1 LSFFWVIA
9 LVIRKGLGTVKRP
22 KDIQARFF
30 PVPESNA
37 RPMNRYTPILYF
49 NYFWGITAMIR
60 LSLILCATLYVGMI
74 LLTDGPGAETARA
87 PSIDFNN
94 VVNLADDAVGV
105 ATTRAGFSP
114 SDGLISLSEDVP
126 ISVIIPP
133 ARYAPALL
141 IVASFDAPTDA
152 NFVRAPVVSASEGAA
167 LLYVT
172 GTSVNLRS
180 GPSTSNPVITALT
193 RGIAAEKIEIL
204 ANGWVQIRV
213 LETGNVGYM
222 SSRFLSSNQP

>member
-1 LSFFWVIA
+1 
-9 LVIRKGLGTVKRP
+9 
-22 KDIQARFF
+22 
-30 PVPESNA
+30 
-37 RPMNRYTPILYF
+37 
-49 NYFWGITAMIR
+49 MIR

>member
-1 LSFFWVIA
+1 
-9 LVIRKGLGTVKRP
+9 
-22 KDIQARFF
+22 
-30 PVPESNA
+30 
-37 RPMNRYTPILYF
+37 MNRYTPILYF